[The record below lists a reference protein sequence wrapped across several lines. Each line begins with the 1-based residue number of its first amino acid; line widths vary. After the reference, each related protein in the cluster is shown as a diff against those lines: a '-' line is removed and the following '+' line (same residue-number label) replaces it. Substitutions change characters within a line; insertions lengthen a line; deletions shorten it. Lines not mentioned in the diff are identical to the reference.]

1 MFGKIYLNVDLSVF
15 TSDKIKIRQ
24 KSEEV
29 EIEVFSD
36 FEIKISNREFLD
48 LLTKTINDCIEEENL
63 KSKPAI
69 YKEYDFNNGINNMLN
84 TLRLKKKIKDV
95 SKQEI
100 ATKKRRKI

>member
-1 MFGKIYLNVDLSVF
+1 M
-15 TSDKIKIRQ
+15 
-24 KSEEV
+24 
-29 EIEVFSD
+29 
-36 FEIKISNREFLD
+36 
-48 LLTKTINDCIEEENL
+48 NL

-84 TLRLKKKIKDV
+84 TLRLEQKIKDV